1 MASMNH
7 RLPSLSLYVLFCA
20 LSSYILH
27 AQTSDG
33 LPASRARDVLKAGAA
48 DPDPDTRRE
57 VAVVLSVIGTG
68 DRATSLLETL
78 AKDKD
83 PLVREPAIISI
94 GELKD
99 PALAKLVVAAL
110 NDNVPEVAFAAART
124 LFQLKQ
130 AEGKRVLIEVVEKET
145 KAKSGFAQAKLREVT
160 RKMKRP
166 KSAFLFV
173 ARQGVGFIPVP
184 GLGEGFSALNS
195 LVNDADFSA
204 RATALLVLAPDNS
217 VEVRDLIEQAFND
230 EDWSMRA
237 AAVQI
242 ASSRNERQW
251 RTRLIPLFE
260 DSNRRVRYR
269 AAAMYLRLE
278 RSSSGTKAAP
288 RGSKGSV
295 K

>member
-1 MASMNH
+1 MNRH
-7 RLPSLSLYVLFCA
+7 LPFLGLYVLFCA
-20 LSSYILH
+20 LSSHILLQ

-33 LPASRARDVLKAGAA
+33 PLASRARDVLKAGATNT
-48 DPDPDTRRE
+48 DPDTRRE
-57 VAVVLSVIGTG
+57 VAVGLSVVSTG
-68 DRATSLLETL
+68 DRATTLLESL

-83 PLVREPAIISI
+83 ALVREAAINSI

-99 PALAKLVVAAL
+99 AALAKFAVAAL
-110 NDNVPEVAFAAART
+110 NDNVPEVAFAAARA

-145 KAKSGFAQAKLREVT
+145 KAKSGFVQAKIRDMT

-173 ARQGVGFIPVP
+173 AKQGVGFIPVP
-184 GLGEGFSALNS
+184 GVGEGFSALTS
-195 LVNDADFSA
+195 LVNDTDFSA

-217 VEVRDLIEQAFND
+217 IEVRNLIEQAFND
-230 EDWSMRA
+230 DDWSMRA

-260 DSNRRVRYR
+260 DTNRRVRYR
-269 AAAMYLRLE
+269 AAATYLRLE
-278 RSSSGTKAAP
+278 RSSAGTKAAP
-288 RGSKGSV
+288 RRGKGAGV